1 MVRGHYTKYC
11 IECHMVFYV
20 IDVTF
25 LVTIATNKFTNI
37 VILMYFQFI
46 QMSII
51 ETNLGIICIL
61 TNLWR
66 NIVMNY

>member
-1 MVRGHYTKYC
+1 
-11 IECHMVFYV
+11 MVFYV

-51 ETNLGIICIL
+51 ETNLGII
-61 TNLWR
+61 
-66 NIVMNY
+66 